1 MVEQL
6 GAELLQR
13 LQRASHAGRSPRWG
27 LKHTLKHTLKHK
39 LKHTLTHLH
48 IALHH
53 AAFQPHQLRVFCLK
67 RVDEGLELGVL
78 AAEAREPHAV
88 LGLVVVVQRLV
99 HAGEGGNVNRTC
111 SL

>member
-13 LQRASHAGRSPRWG
+13 LQRALSHAGRSPRWG
-27 LKHTLKHTLKHK
+27 LKHTLKH
-39 LKHTLTHLH
+39 LH

-53 AAFQPHQLRVFCLK
+53 AAFQPHQLRMFCLK

-78 AAEAREPHAV
+78 AAESREPHAV
-88 LGLVVVVQRLV
+88 LCLVVVVQRLV
-99 HAGEGGNVNRTC
+99 NAGEGGNVHSTC